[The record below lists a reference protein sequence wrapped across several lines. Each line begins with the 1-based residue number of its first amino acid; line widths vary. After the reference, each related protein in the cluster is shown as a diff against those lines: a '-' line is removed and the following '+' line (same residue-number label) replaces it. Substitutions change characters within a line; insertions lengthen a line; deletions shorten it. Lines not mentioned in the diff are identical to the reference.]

1 MKINRLIILNILF
14 SFILFSQD
22 ATFVASVDNNSPQV
36 GEQMTLTF
44 TFSGSGGK
52 NFHQP
57 DLNNF
62 FVLGGP
68 NQSTNMQFVNG
79 VVSSSFTITYQIQAR
94 SEGKF
99 TIGSATIEAG
109 GKQYSSNNIEIEV
122 RKSIQKPASPQTGS
136 TTLSSE
142 NLFLRATIDKSK
154 VYVGEQITI
163 VYKIY
168 TRLRI
173 SNYSIKAFPATSGFW
188 VEEIPQTQQIQL
200 INEVVNGVQYQVGE
214 LKRIAL
220 FPTQSGIL
228 EVKPF
233 EITCQVQVQ
242 SRRKTNDPFD
252 IFNDP
257 FFNTMQTQNVQIKSN
272 SVKINSISLPLVNVP
287 KSFSGAVGNYQMNI
301 ITSKTKT
308 ETNEAITLRM
318 KINGTGNVKLIE
330 TPELKLSNEFE
341 LYAPKVND
349 NINTQSNPITGTKMV
364 EWLLIPRFP
373 GDKKIP
379 AYAWSYFNPSQN
391 KYVTISSS
399 EISLTIKQ
407 GSKSGAQI
415 GNGISKEEIEILNQ
429 DIRFIIISNTSFTDI
444 GESGK
449 SFTTRMLLYFI
460 PVLVAGGL
468 VYFRIKNEKSKF
480 YIIDYK
486 SRIASRVAKNK
497 LKIIESYLKSDEQNK
512 FFTELSNTL
521 TLYICDKL
529 NIPFSQLS
537 EVEIIKQLKEKNI
550 NIELIDSFTALQKNC
565 EFARFAPS
573 AEISSTKNELYN
585 ESEKVIFKLEEE
597 LNK

>member
-1 MKINRLIILNILF
+1 MKINRIIILNILF

-44 TFSGSGGK
+44 ILSGSGGK
-52 NFHQP
+52 NFQQP

-79 VVSSSFTITYQIQAR
+79 VVSSSFTISYQIQAR

-99 TIGSATIEAG
+99 TIGCATIEAG

-122 RKSIQKPASPQTGS
+122 RKSTQKPASPQTGS
-136 TTLSSE
+136 TALSSE

-272 SVKINSISLPLVNVP
+272 SVKINSTSLPLVNVP
-287 KSFSGAVGNYQMNI
+287 KSFSGAVGNYQINI
-301 ITSKTKT
+301 TTSKTKT

-379 AYAWSYFNPSQN
+379 AYAWSYFNPLQN

-399 EISLTIKQ
+399 EISLIIKQ
-407 GSKSGAQI
+407 GSKSVAQI
-415 GNGISKEEIEILNQ
+415 GNGISKEEIQMLNQ
-429 DIRFIIISNTSFTDI
+429 DIRFITISNTSFTDI

-449 SFTTRMLLYFI
+449 LFTTRMLLYFI

-468 VYFRIKNEKSKF
+468 VYFRIKNEKSRF
-480 YIIDYK
+480 DIIGYK

-497 LKIIESYLKSDEQNK
+497 LKIVESYLKSDEQNK

-537 EVEIIKQLKEKNI
+537 EVEIIKQLKENNI
-550 NIELIDSFTALQKNC
+550 NIDLIDSFTTLQKNC

-585 ESEKVIFKLEEE
+585 ESAKVISKLEEE

>member
-1 MKINRLIILNILF
+1 MKINRIIILNILF

-44 TFSGSGGK
+44 ILSGSGGK
-52 NFHQP
+52 NFQQP

-79 VVSSSFTITYQIQAR
+79 VVSSSFTISYQIQAR
-94 SEGKF
+94 SEGKL

-122 RKSIQKPASPQTGS
+122 RKSTQKPASPQTGS
-136 TTLSSE
+136 TALSSE

-272 SVKINSISLPLVNVP
+272 SVKINSTSLPLVNVP
-287 KSFSGAVGNYQMNI
+287 KSFSGAVGNYQINI
-301 ITSKTKT
+301 TTSKTKT

-379 AYAWSYFNPSQN
+379 AYAWSYFNPLQN

-399 EISLTIKQ
+399 EISLIIKQ
-407 GSKSGAQI
+407 GSKSVAQI
-415 GNGISKEEIEILNQ
+415 GNGISKEEIQMLNQ
-429 DIRFIIISNTSFTDI
+429 DIRFITISNTSFTDI

-449 SFTTRMLLYFI
+449 LFTTRMLLYFI

-468 VYFRIKNEKSKF
+468 VYFRIKNEKSRF
-480 YIIDYK
+480 DIIGYK

-497 LKIIESYLKSDEQNK
+497 LKIVESYLKSDEQNK

-537 EVEIIKQLKEKNI
+537 EVEIIKQLKENNI
-550 NIELIDSFTALQKNC
+550 NIDLIDSFTTLQKNC

-585 ESEKVIFKLEEE
+585 ESAKVISKLEEE

>member
-1 MKINRLIILNILF
+1 MKINRIIILNILF

-44 TFSGSGGK
+44 ILSGSGGK
-52 NFHQP
+52 NFQQP

-79 VVSSSFTITYQIQAR
+79 VVSSSFTISYQIQAR

-122 RKSIQKPASPQTGS
+122 RKSTQKPASPQTGS
-136 TTLSSE
+136 TALSSE

-272 SVKINSISLPLVNVP
+272 SVKINSTSLPLVNVP
-287 KSFSGAVGNYQMNI
+287 KSFSGAVGNYQINI
-301 ITSKTKT
+301 TTSKTKT

-379 AYAWSYFNPSQN
+379 AYAWSYFNPLQN

-399 EISLTIKQ
+399 EISLIIKQ
-407 GSKSGAQI
+407 GSKSVAQI
-415 GNGISKEEIEILNQ
+415 GNGISKEEIQMLNQ
-429 DIRFIIISNTSFTDI
+429 DIRFITISNTSFTDI

-449 SFTTRMLLYFI
+449 LFTTRMLLYFI

-468 VYFRIKNEKSKF
+468 VYFRIKNEKSRF
-480 YIIDYK
+480 DIIGYK

-497 LKIIESYLKSDEQNK
+497 LKIVESYLKSDEQNK

-537 EVEIIKQLKEKNI
+537 EVEIIKQLKENNI
-550 NIELIDSFTALQKNC
+550 NIDLIDSFTTLQKNC

-585 ESEKVIFKLEEE
+585 ESAKVISKLEEE